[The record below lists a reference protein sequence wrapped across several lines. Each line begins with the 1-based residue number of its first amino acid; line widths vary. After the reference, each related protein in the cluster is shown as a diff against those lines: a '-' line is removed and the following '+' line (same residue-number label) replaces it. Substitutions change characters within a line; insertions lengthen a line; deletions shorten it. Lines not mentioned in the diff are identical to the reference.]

1 MMNRHSWLTATVLPQ
16 LGTVHTAVEIGVWR
30 GDYSEMIV
38 KSLKPEQFYGVDPYE
53 LFEGMVSA
61 PGSEYINQ
69 SRLDQLAQRVQNK
82 YAQWGA
88 TLLRDVSENAA
99 KQFADDSIDFV
110 YIDGDHTYEGVTT
123 DITAWWPKVRTGG
136 ILSGDDHTVG
146 TTGKGYSFGVIEAVA
161 DFAKQHNL
169 EVSVT
174 SGANPSWWV
183 IK

>member
-1 MMNRHSWLTATVLPQ
+1 MNRNVWLTNVVKPH
-16 LGTVHTAVEIGVWR
+16 LGTTHTAVEIGVWR
-30 GDYSEMIV
+30 GDYSDSIV
-38 KSLKPEQFYGVDPYE
+38 RALNPEQFYGVDPYE

-69 SRLDQLAQRVQNK
+69 NRLDQLAERVQNK

-88 TLLRDVSENAA
+88 TLLRQTSESAST
-99 KQFADDSIDFV
+99 QFADGSVDFV
-110 YIDGDHTYEGVTT
+110 YIDGDHTREGVTT
-123 DITAWWPKVRTGG
+123 DINCWWPKVRAGG
-136 ILSGDDHTVG
+136 ILSGDDHTPG
-146 TTGKGYSFGVIEAVA
+146 TTGKGYAFGVIEAVA

-169 EVSVT
+169 TVSVT